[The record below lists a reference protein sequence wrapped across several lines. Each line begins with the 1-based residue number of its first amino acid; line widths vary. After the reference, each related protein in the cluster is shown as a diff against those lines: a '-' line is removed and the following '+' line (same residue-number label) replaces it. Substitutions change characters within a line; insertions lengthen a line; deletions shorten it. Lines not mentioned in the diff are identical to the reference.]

1 MPRPLKL
8 GKRSRR
14 IPAHAPRSAVVTG
27 AAGGIGKAI
36 AQRLI
41 ARGYAVLVTDVD
53 ADRATMTAKEIGAA
67 DGCGYDVTDEGEAA
81 AIAARARAHAPLGAW
96 VCNAGVGFD
105 GAVADQGSKRIRT
118 LVDVNLLG
126 VIWGVR
132 AAVTVMREQARDGI
146 KGGDIAMTASLSAHG
161 PVPGLSV
168 YAATKAAV
176 LSLATSMDSEL
187 RKDRIRVHAV
197 CPDGVDTGLL
207 DVMDPQGQGLSLI
220 RSGGRLLQAD
230 EVAAAVEAM
239 LGTRRVYRTLPVRRG
254 LVMRATSMFPAALM
268 SFEPL
273 LRRQGARAT
282 RARHQ
287 SDPRT

>member
-1 MPRPLKL
+1 MSRPFAFAN
-8 GKRSRR
+8 RTRR
-14 IPAHAPRSAVVTG
+14 VPTHAPRSAVVTG

-36 AQRLI
+36 AARLV
-41 ARGYAVLVTDVD
+41 ARGFAVLVTDVD
-53 ADRATMTAKEIGAA
+53 ADGAAATAKQIGAA
-67 DGCGYDVTDEGEAA
+67 DGCGYDVTDEAEAA
-81 AIAARARAHAPLGAW
+81 EIAARARTHAPLGAW

-105 GAVADQGSKRIRT
+105 GAVADQDSDRIRT

-132 AAVTVMREQARDGI
+132 AAVAAMREQAHDGI

-187 RKDRIRVHAV
+187 RKDHIRVHAV

-207 DVMDPQGQGLSLI
+207 DAMDQQGQGLSLI
-220 RSGGRLLQAD
+220 RAGGRLLQPG
-230 EVAAAVEAM
+230 EVADAVVSM

-254 LVMRATSMFPAALM
+254 LVLRASSTFPAALM
-268 SFEPL
+268 SLEPL
-273 LRRQGARAT
+273 VRRQGSRTT
-282 RARHQ
+282 R
-287 SDPRT
+287 RTR